1 MTYMSHNKIYS
12 KVHSVNFWR
21 DRRSRVQAELVLLL
35 FLITYQIRKAF
46 IFNKN
51 AGNEQNLETQV
62 FNIIVFIRFGWARE
76 GFIVPMRWNPFINF
90 NKNDNLHSML
100 LLQMV

>member
-1 MTYMSHNKIYS
+1 MLTFDVIDQSS
-12 KVHSVNFWR
+12 SPLF
-21 DRRSRVQAELVLLL
+21 AELVLLP

-62 FNIIVFIRFGWARE
+62 FNIIVFIRFG
-76 GFIVPMRWNPFINF
+76 
-90 NKNDNLHSML
+90 
-100 LLQMV
+100 